1 MKAVRSATR
10 EEKKKMAMAMRA
22 KQLKAIGLKTNDKG
36 QVKADANTLK
46 QFEPIAEET
55 GLVCVICREGYK
67 FQPNKVLA
75 IYTFTRRTPLEE
87 AERATRKTMGYST
100 VSHFNL
106 VHVDCHL
113 AAVRQAR
120 ARDEWESAALQNA
133 NTKCNGLL
141 PLWGP
146 GIAESAYAA
155 CLARH
160 NTYLAEVTGQ
170 RDISYKST
178 VHDIKIMLTK
188 FAQEKSFSVE
198 SGGGGPQSN
207 LNTLPYLAHM
217 ALYVINTTR
226 AASRELTS
234 VRTWLSAPP
243 SQWVEQ
249 ATAADGPL
257 YSTALCTILMT
268 PAEWSEKRAAI
279 LQRLMATVH
288 IRAGAP
294 VNKTAMMEYS
304 AYRPLVLFWAMVD
317 LVIRQMWAGVT
328 VGPEQEW
335 SQSLAEWIRK
345 NDEAML
351 ARSHKILAQF
361 QEELVPAEGEI

>member
-1 MKAVRSATR
+1 
-10 EEKKKMAMAMRA
+10 
-22 KQLKAIGLKTNDKG
+22 
-36 QVKADANTLK
+36 
-46 QFEPIAEET
+46 
-55 GLVCVICREGYK
+55 
-67 FQPNKVLA
+67 
-75 IYTFTRRTPLEE
+75 
-87 AERATRKTMGYST
+87 
-100 VSHFNL
+100 
-106 VHVDCHL
+106 
-113 AAVRQAR
+113 
-120 ARDEWESAALQNA
+120 
-133 NTKCNGLL
+133 
-141 PLWGP
+141 
-146 GIAESAYAA
+146 
-155 CLARH
+155 
-160 NTYLAEVTGQ
+160 
-170 RDISYKST
+170 
-178 VHDIKIMLTK
+178 
-188 FAQEKSFSVE
+188 
-198 SGGGGPQSN
+198 
-207 LNTLPYLAHM
+207 M

-288 IRAGAP
+288 IRAGTP
-294 VNKTAMMEYS
+294 VNKTQMMEYS

-335 SQSLAEWIRK
+335 SQALAEWIRK

-361 QEELVPAEGEI
+361 QEELVPAEGEILKKMDNV